1 MRRPRLKRV
10 STPPQLVP
18 PIAAIT
24 APPPSQAFNAAT
36 VAVDFD
42 AHRLLPPRVRHCHRM
57 TALRPRPRLVANTAA
72 VTTATLAMALLA
84 ACATESPPPAAPDP
98 LRSPATQDERMAW
111 WRDARFGLF
120 LHWGLYAI
128 PAGKWREGVDYGEWI
143 RDSARIPRQIYAEFQ
158 PNWNPTG
165 FDADAW
171 ARMAKDAGMKY
182 VVITSKHHDGFCL
195 WDSEQ
200 TEWDVGRTPHGRDVL
215 AELAAACRTHGL
227 AFGTYHS
234 IMDWH
239 HPDYLPRRPWESER
253 STQGADFARYEAYLR
268 AQVAELVQRYQPSIL
283 WFDGEWEA
291 TWNHER
297 GLRLFEHC
305 RALAPGMLVNNRVDV
320 HRGGMAGFSTAAGAV
335 GDFATPEQEIPATG
349 LPGVD
354 WESCMTMNA
363 HWGWNAADR
372 EWKSTKD
379 LLRNLIDIASKGGNY
394 LLNVGPRADGTFP
407 PESVERLAQ
416 IGAWM
421 RSNGE
426 AIHGTTAS
434 PFDALPWGRCT
445 SKRDDGRTTLY
456 LHVFDWPADGVLRL
470 PGLGSAPRSARL
482 LGDPERKLTAKATA
496 DGVEIAVPATAID
509 AIATVVALEIAGAPL
524 VFRAPT
530 ITAESQSFVRALAV
544 DVRADDP
551 RIEVRATIDGRE
563 PDADAPIV
571 RGPLRMSATATLKAA
586 GFWQGKRR
594 TPVVTRT
601 FTQATPLPQ
610 VKARPAKEGLVAE
623 RFAVDWKAIPDDRAG
638 LSPSGREVVSSVGP
652 LNEPGER
659 VAFVYRGFVIVPK
672 DDVYRFALTSDDG
685 SKLWLDGQL
694 VVDHDGLHGPT
705 GKRGEVALAAGL
717 HAIEVAW
724 FNAAGG
730 ATLELQWAAPGQ
742 PFAPLTVESTRH

>member
-1 MRRPRLKRV
+1 MNAPRLSFR
-10 STPPQLVP
+10 
-18 PIAAIT
+18 
-24 APPPSQAFNAAT
+24 
-36 VAVDFD
+36 
-42 AHRLLPPRVRHCHRM
+42 C
-57 TALRPRPRLVANTAA
+57 
-72 VTTATLAMALLA
+72 ALLA
-84 ACATESPPPAAPDP
+84 ANASALAIAAVLAACAATPPPPAAPNP
-98 LRSPATQDERMAW
+98 LRAPASHDDRMAW

-128 PAGKWREGVDYGEWI
+128 PAGKWRDQTGYGEWI
-143 RDSARIPRQIYAEFQ
+143 RDSARIPREVYAEFQ
-158 PNWNPTG
+158 PNWNPTA

-195 WDSEQ
+195 WDSAE
-200 TEWDVGRTPHGRDVL
+200 TDWDVGRTPHGRDVL
-215 AELAAACRTHGL
+215 AELAAACRAHGL

-239 HPDYLPRRPWESER
+239 HPDYLPRRPWETTR
-253 STQGADFARYEAYLR
+253 PTKGADFTRFERHLR
-268 AQVAELVQRYQPSIL
+268 AQVTELVQRYQPSVM

-291 TWNHER
+291 TWSHER
-297 GLRLFEHC
+297 GVSLFEHC

-354 WESCMTMNA
+354 WESCMTMNS

-372 EWKSTKD
+372 AWKSTQD

-394 LLNVGPRADGTFP
+394 LLNIGPRADGTFP

-421 RSNGE
+421 RTNGE

-445 SKRDDGRTTLY
+445 SKRAGGRTTLY
-456 LHVFDWPADGVLRL
+456 LHVFDWPTDGVLRV
-470 PGLGSAPRSARL
+470 PGLGGTPRSARL
-482 LGDPERKLTAKATA
+482 LGDPNRELTATATEA
-496 DGVEIAVPATAID
+496 GVEIAVPPAAID
-509 AIATVVALEIAGAPL
+509 AIATVVALEIAGEPL

-530 ITAESQSFVRALAV
+530 ITAELDAFVRDLAV
-544 DVRADDP
+544 AVQAADP
-551 RIEVRATIDGRE
+551 RIEVRATTDGSE
-563 PDADAPIV
+563 PDAGAPIV
-571 RGPLRMSATATLKAA
+571 RGPLRVTATTTVQAA

-594 TPVVTRT
+594 TPVVVRT
-601 FTQATPLPQ
+601 FTQATPLPP
-610 VKARPAKEGLVAE
+610 VKARPTKDGLVAE
-623 RFAVDWKAIPDDRAG
+623 RFAVDWKAIPDDRAS
-638 LSPSGREVVSSVGP
+638 LSASGREVVGSVGP
-652 LNEPGER
+652 LTDVGER
-659 VAFVYRGFVIVPK
+659 VAFVYRGFLVVPQ

-685 SKLWLDGQL
+685 SKLWLDGQ
-694 VVDHDGLHGPT
+694 VVIDHDGLHAPT
-705 GKRGEVALAAGL
+705 EKRGEVALAAGL

-724 FNAAGG
+724 FNASGG
-730 ATLELQWAAPGQ
+730 ATLDLQWAAPGQ
-742 PFAPLTVESTRH
+742 PFAPLSAASTRH